1 MIKRFARR
9 IGKSERGAA
18 ILEFAIAVP
27 VFLALVFGIIEFAW
41 ILNGHITLTGAARE
55 GARLAIVSEYTGK
68 RDDDIKTVIRNQ
80 PRTNQKR
87 PEAIRINN
95 PDDGEGVVKIE
106 EAKLPLLVG
115 IFPFI
120 DNPHV
125 INNTIAT
132 MMEE

>member
-1 MIKRFARR
+1 VIRRFARR
-9 IGKSERGAA
+9 LGKSERGAA
-18 ILEFAIAVP
+18 LIEFAIAVP
-27 VFLALVFGIIEFAW
+27 VFLALIFGIIEFAW

-68 RDDDIKTVIRNQ
+68 TDDEIKLVIKNHA
-80 PRTNQKR
+80 RTFQI
-87 PEAIRINN
+87 EDDAIRIN

-120 DNPHV
+120 DNPHL